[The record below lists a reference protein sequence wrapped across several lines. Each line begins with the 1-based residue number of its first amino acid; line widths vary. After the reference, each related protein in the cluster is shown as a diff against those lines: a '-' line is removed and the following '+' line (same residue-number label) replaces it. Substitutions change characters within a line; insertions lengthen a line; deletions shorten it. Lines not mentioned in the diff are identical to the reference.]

1 MKQFK
6 FLVAAIAI
14 AMAAPM
20 ATAQF
25 TTGGGGGVSTA
36 DGDYLPQRGYRGF
49 FDAGYSVGVGGGSG
63 RVETSTVHGY
73 QFSPYFFAGVGVGF
87 SYFHEGEVWGLPI
100 FADFRGEYGNFGTG
114 RVAPFIDFRIG
125 YTPTDISGFYMSPSV
140 GVRYAISPN
149 AGINLSLG
157 YTMQNAE
164 VFYYDYY
171 GDTYYKDTANCGGF
185 TIRLGIDF

>member
-25 TTGGGGGVSTA
+25 TTGGGSGSSA

-49 FDAGYSVGVGGGSG
+49 FDAGYSVGVGGGTG
-63 RVETSTVHGY
+63 RIETSTVHGY

-114 RVAPFIDFRIG
+114 RVAPFVDFRIG

-140 GVRYAISPN
+140 GVRYAINSN

-157 YTMQNAE
+157 YTMQKCE
-164 VFYYDYY
+164 YYFSYGGYY
-171 GDTYYKDTANCGGF
+171 GEGTANCGGF

>member
-25 TTGGGGGVSTA
+25 TTGGGGGSSA

-49 FDAGYSVGVGGGSG
+49 FDVGYSVGVGDLGEG
-63 RVETSTVHGY
+63 RIETSTVHGY
-73 QFSPYFFAGVGVGF
+73 QFNPYFFAGVGVGF
-87 SYFHEGEVWGLPI
+87 SYFHDSEVWGLPI
-100 FADFRGEYGNFGTG
+100 FADFRGEYGNFGSG

-140 GVRYAISPN
+140 GVRYAISPK

-157 YTMQNAE
+157 YTMQKCDII
-164 VFYYDYY
+164 VTDGYYYY
-171 GDTYYKDTANCGGF
+171 SGTGNSGGF